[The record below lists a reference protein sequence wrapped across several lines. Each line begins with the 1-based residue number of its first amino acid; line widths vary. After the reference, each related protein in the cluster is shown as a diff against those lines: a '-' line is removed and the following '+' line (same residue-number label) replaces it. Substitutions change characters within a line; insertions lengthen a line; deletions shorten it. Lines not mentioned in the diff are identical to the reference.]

1 MSFEVQIIKI
11 TFCTPL
17 RLGAES
23 RARTLFF
30 MVWTGKAE
38 SQSLLFKMKIK
49 ISIRCKIKR
58 RGFGAKNGDIYKL
71 LDDVI
76 YCIMTVSDCSNKYD
90 AFEKRGVVTCRY

>member
-30 MVWTGKAE
+30 YGLGLGKVE
-38 SQSLLFKMKIK
+38 SLSLLLLK
-49 ISIRCKIKR
+49 ISIRYKLKR
-58 RGFGAKNGDIYKL
+58 RGFEAEKC
-71 LDDVI
+71 
-76 YCIMTVSDCSNKYD
+76 YCIHGFLIVK
-90 AFEKRGVVTCRY
+90 